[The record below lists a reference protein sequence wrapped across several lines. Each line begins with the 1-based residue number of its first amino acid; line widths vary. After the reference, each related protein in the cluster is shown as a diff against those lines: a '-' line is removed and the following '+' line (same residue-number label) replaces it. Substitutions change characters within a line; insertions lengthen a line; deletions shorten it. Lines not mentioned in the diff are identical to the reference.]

1 MGSGMH
7 ITIRQLFT
15 VDAIVRNGSI
25 KAAADALHRT
35 HPSVMAAIKKLEEEL
50 GFDVFDRS
58 GYRAV
63 LTRRGGEFY
72 KAAQPVLEQYVH
84 LSNKVR
90 VLKTG
95 ADQQLNIVVGDV
107 TPPSL
112 LVDILRQ
119 FSAAYPEIQLNLYSG
134 NIMGPQERLYDDAAD
149 VMIHHVDRYDTGVEV
164 IGLGS
169 VAVEPVAAPGYL
181 AFPVG
186 GDTTYEQLKDYVQ
199 CIIRC
204 TADHTPT
211 RDYFL
216 LDGYPSITV
225 DDQLMKKRLI
235 LSGMAWGHL
244 PDYLIRDEL
253 RDGRLVSLAG
263 RNIKK
268 NTLEIVAARRV
279 GATHGPTARLFWEF
293 LRQLDIPAPGGR
305 SIVDLVTRKVQGHEL
320 T

>member
-1 MGSGMH
+1 MH

-25 KAAADALHRT
+25 KAAADVLHRT
-35 HPSVMAAIKKLEEEL
+35 HPSVIAAIKKLEEEL

-58 GYRAV
+58 GYRVV

-72 KAAQPVLEQYVH
+72 KAARPVLEQYMR
-84 LSNKVR
+84 LSNTVR
-90 VLKTG
+90 GLR
-95 ADQQLNIVVGDV
+95 ADGERQLNIVVGDV

-119 FSAAYPEIQLNLYSG
+119 FRAACPEIQVNLYSG
-134 NIMGPQERLYDDAAD
+134 NIMGPRERLYDDAAD

-164 IGLGS
+164 IGLGR
-169 VAVEPVAAPGYL
+169 VEVVPVAASGYL

-186 GDTTYEQLKDYVQ
+186 RDATYEQLKDYVQ

-216 LDGYPSITV
+216 LDGCPSITV
-225 DDQLMKKRLI
+225 DDQRMKKRII

-263 RNIKK
+263 RNIKR
-268 NTLEIVAARRV
+268 NSLEIVAARKAGV
-279 GATHGPTARLFWEF
+279 TQGPTARLFWEF
-293 LRQLDIPAPGGR
+293 LRQLDISASGGG
-305 SIVDLVTRKVQGHEL
+305 SAVDLGDGTHGVTK
-320 T
+320 